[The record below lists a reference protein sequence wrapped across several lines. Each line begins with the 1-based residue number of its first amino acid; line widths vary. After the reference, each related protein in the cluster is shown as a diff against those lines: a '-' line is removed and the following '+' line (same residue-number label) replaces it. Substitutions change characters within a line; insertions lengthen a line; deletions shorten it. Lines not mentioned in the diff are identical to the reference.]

1 MKKKKRSKLLAVLL
15 VMATG
20 TSLLSGCGRKIAEKE
35 DAETIQP
42 IMNASSLPVRHLTRQ
57 GSG

>member
-20 TSLLSGCGRKIAEKE
+20 TSLLSGCGRKRRCRNHHSVFMEH
-35 DAETIQP
+35 QP
-42 IMNASSLPVRHLTRQ
+42 V
-57 GSG
+57 